1 MKNKI
6 LLLIGLIL
14 TIIGLIVYHIP
25 YVTYIFVLGMFIE
38 FLALI
43 FLLIYY
49 IMKFRKCQTLN
60 KKELLYL
67 LFCPTFFN
75 TLIIMGGW
83 LINPYF
89 YAFIA
94 FMIAN
99 IVIMII
105 CLIKPKDERIING
118 KMYAIG
124 TLISGASVIVVNYLM
139 VKLYYFLWGS
149 VNPIITTIVTTI
161 ILYIPFVLSL
171 IYEITLLLVFRF
183 AVNQNKEQ

>member
-1 MKNKI
+1 M
-6 LLLIGLIL
+6 L
-14 TIIGLIVYHIP
+14 H
-25 YVTYIFVLGMFIE
+25 IFVLGMFIE

-43 FLLIYY
+43 FLFIYY

-105 CLIKPKDERIING
+105 CLIKPKDEIIING

-124 TLISGASVIVVNYLM
+124 TLISGVSVIAVNYLM

-149 VNPIITTIVTTI
+149 VNPIITTI

-183 AVNQNKEQ
+183 ALSHNKEQ